1 VTDTI
6 GASGSPITLTRHV
19 QSFFQ
24 GNRYLLEQLVSRV
37 LERVPSGPILDL
49 YSGVGLFAVS
59 LAARGS
65 SSVVAIEGDRSSSRD
80 LETNAAGYQGA
91 IRVHPTSVEAY
102 LRQGQIERPATLVLD
117 PPRTGIS
124 SEAASGVLGLKV
136 PRVVY
141 VSCDLAT
148 LARDVKRFTDVGY
161 SLEHIEAFDLFP
173 NTAHVETLVVLTQG

>member
-1 VTDTI
+1 
-6 GASGSPITLTRHV
+6 V

-37 LERVPSGPILDL
+37 LERVPSGPVLDF

-65 SSVVAIEGDRSSSRD
+65 GNVVAIEGDRSSSRD
-80 LETNAAGYQGA
+80 LETNAARHQGA

-102 LRQGQIERPATLVLD
+102 LRQGQIDRPATLVLD

-124 SEAASGVLGLKV
+124 AEAASGVLGLKV

-148 LARDVKRFTDVGY
+148 LARDVKRFTEAGY